1 MMLVDNIAYIYHPEL
16 EGIGYD
22 FDGEPAI
29 LFYDEEGVQ
38 TGFISPLD
46 EEYYYTEENVRYI
59 FNQTFD
65 LVEVTYNHGVE
76 WLEVDLRGLSDDAI
90 RGQLYEK
97 LEVLISEQR
106 DPLINLQFLFDILH
120 HNDFN

>member
-1 MMLVDNIAYIYHPEL
+1 MLCTLVLFSFIFSNLKSHSVYYAQHTPHAENVEPVLMMLVDNIAYIYHPEL

-46 EEYYYTEENVRYI
+46 EEYYYTEEKY
-59 FNQTFD
+59 
-65 LVEVTYNHGVE
+65 
-76 WLEVDLRGLSDDAI
+76 
-90 RGQLYEK
+90 
-97 LEVLISEQR
+97 
-106 DPLINLQFLFDILH
+106 FLKKSARK
-120 HNDFN
+120 